1 MTGSNDDNEVFTREL
16 VQCQHRLFGY
26 ILTVVANAEL
36 AHEVLQQTN
45 VVLLEKRDGFEPGT
59 NFMAWA
65 CRIAYFEVLAR
76 RRDTG
81 RDRLRFSDAF
91 MDAIA
96 EQVVEREPDADRRH
110 VALHRCME
118 KLNANHRDL
127 IDRRYTKDQAVNEI
141 AAQLGR
147 SANAVSAALYA
158 ARKALADCI
167 RKTVEADE
175 SEAGA

>member
-1 MTGSNDDNEVFTREL
+1 MSPTSDPNEVFTREL

-26 ILTVVANAEL
+26 ILTVVANAEV

-45 VVLLEKRDGFEPGT
+45 VVLLEKRDAFEPGT
-59 NFMAWA
+59 NFIAWA

-81 RDRLRFSDAF
+81 RDRLQFSDAF
-91 MDAIA
+91 MESVAT
-96 EQVVEREPDADRRH
+96 QVVERESGAEQRQR
-110 VALHRCME
+110 ALHRCMQ

-127 IDRRYTKDQAVNEI
+127 IDRRYHKDEAVHEI
-141 AAQLGR
+141 ASRVGR

-158 ARKALADCI
+158 ARKTLADCI
-167 RKTVEADE
+167 RKTVEAE
-175 SEAGA
+175 EAEVGA